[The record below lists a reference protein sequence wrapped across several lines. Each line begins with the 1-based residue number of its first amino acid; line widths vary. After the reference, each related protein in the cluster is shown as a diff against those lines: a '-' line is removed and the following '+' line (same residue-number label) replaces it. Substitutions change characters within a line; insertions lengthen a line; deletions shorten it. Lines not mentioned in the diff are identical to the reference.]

1 MANSPRVPHH
11 VTALLSHLTSRPG
24 VQSTMILARKDGSI
38 IQCTG
43 ELAASENLSRSN
55 STAIAAAEI
64 STTQPSE
71 SSPASPDAST
81 PAPYQPSQAE
91 TLAAHIFNF
100 VTSASALGLTLAHP
114 VPTQSGNGRSSSG
127 LNGDYDGYGAGSTNT
142 AAPREEDHDAGLDRE
157 EEDEVKLLRMRT
169 RKHEIVVVPDRKYLL
184 CVVHAATHSGASGS
198 AGTRVSR

>member
-1 MANSPRVPHH
+1 
-11 VTALLSHLTSRPG
+11 
-24 VQSTMILARKDGSI
+24 MILARKDGSI

-114 VPTQSGNGRSSSG
+114 VPTQSILLEHLPFLADRSRFKIMH
-127 LNGDYDGYGAGSTNT
+127 T
-142 AAPREEDHDAGLDRE
+142 
-157 EEDEVKLLRMRT
+157 
-169 RKHEIVVVPDRKYLL
+169 
-184 CVVHAATHSGASGS
+184 
-198 AGTRVSR
+198 